1 MNQLVSNVSF
11 WAGVIFSWAA
21 VKAFL
26 SVSAVIWIQVTKGD
40 PKNYELKRFY
50 SLLQVALFLFTAYN
64 IWSAFENRKA
74 EIEWEKP
81 NQSAH
86 YRFGSER

>member
-1 MNQLVSNVSF
+1 MNQLLSNVSF
-11 WAGVIFSWAA
+11 WAGVILSWAA

-26 SVSAVIWIQVTKGD
+26 SVCAVFWIQAIKSN
-40 PKNYELKRFY
+40 PKHYELKRFY
-50 SLLQVALFLFTAYN
+50 SLLQVVLVLFTAYN
-64 IWSAFENRKA
+64 IWNACENRKA